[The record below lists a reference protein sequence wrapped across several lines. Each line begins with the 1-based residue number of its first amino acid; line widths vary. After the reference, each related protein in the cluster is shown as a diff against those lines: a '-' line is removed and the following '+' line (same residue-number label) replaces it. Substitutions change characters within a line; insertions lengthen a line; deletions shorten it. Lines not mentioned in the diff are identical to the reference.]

1 MADTTNKTKQPTKD
15 AQVMTRMLPKTAEA
29 LERIAK
35 EMDRSVSWLLNDLA
49 VKFIAEHD
57 GPKKRK

>member
-1 MADTTNKTKQPTKD
+1 MADKAKKTKEPTKD
-15 AQVMTRMLPKTAEA
+15 AQVMTRMLPTTAEA

-49 VKFIAEHD
+49 VKFIAEYD
-57 GPKKRK
+57 GQKKRK